1 MHGHGIHGGHFVLL
15 LPLHPPVLK
24 PDLDLSFGQTQGMCD
39 LDSTTSCQVAIK
51 VEFFLQ
57 FESLVTGVR
66 RSLSLCLTI
75 LIYRVCNANE
85 KKLEFSKSYSIF
97 RTPTTI
103 SHY

>member
-1 MHGHGIHGGHFVLL
+1 MLL

-75 LIYRVCNANE
+75 LIYRVLTEMCP
-85 KKLEFSKSYSIF
+85 LHPRVDLRGVSS
-97 RTPTTI
+97 
-103 SHY
+103 

>member
-1 MHGHGIHGGHFVLL
+1 MLL

-57 FESLVTGVR
+57 FESLVTSVR
-66 RSLSLCLTI
+66 RSLSLRLTI
-75 LIYRVCNANE
+75 LIYRVCNRIRKE
-85 KKLEFSKSYSIF
+85 LIKKSETFQLKHFQ
-97 RTPTTI
+97 
-103 SHY
+103 

>member
-1 MHGHGIHGGHFVLL
+1 MHGHSIHGGHFVLL

-57 FESLVTGVR
+57 FESLVTSVR
-66 RSLSLCLTI
+66 RPLSLRLTI
-75 LIYRVCNANE
+75 LIYRV
-85 KKLEFSKSYSIF
+85 
-97 RTPTTI
+97 
-103 SHY
+103 